1 MQTLY
6 LFYTCTHRLVL
17 TLILKKKKEKMH
29 NVSRC
34 FGCTFILSVVPSL
47 YNKILAFEI
56 HFPVWLQT

>member
-1 MQTLY
+1 MQTQVGSHLD
-6 LFYTCTHRLVL
+6 FE
-17 TLILKKKKEKMH
+17 KKKEKMH